1 LDLLKPSYANGY
13 AKNASQSAH
22 PELFDGL
29 QLCWS
34 ASMGVTGE
42 KLQTVIGSTDGTISG
57 GSSSELWK
65 RRKGLLCLDFDGV
78 NDEALIGGSDRYRL
92 GSIFTMSIWWRTDQ
106 ATLSTLNP
114 IISSAGYYQFGTGAF
129 IFRPSSTTNIQFAS
143 YLLGGSNLQYLSTC
157 PVPSIGYGWHHTV
170 LFCDGNNLRV
180 QHDGKQ
186 LSSSVAHTNPI
197 NDLESGLRLSDDHS
211 NNKINGSIAETAF
224 WSRELSVS
232 ERMKL
237 WKLKPSAWL
246 RRKQRVSVAVPAGI
260 QFKPYWAKQSTQ
272 VSGLLK

>member
-1 LDLLKPSYANGY
+1 
-13 AKNASQSAH
+13 
-22 PELFDGL
+22 
-29 QLCWS
+29 
-34 ASMGVTGE
+34 
-42 KLQTVIGSTDGTISG
+42 
-57 GSSSELWK
+57 
-65 RRKGLLCLDFDGV
+65 
-78 NDEALIGGSDRYRL
+78 
-92 GSIFTMSIWWRTDQ
+92 MSIWWRTDQ